1 MREMNMTWQSEYQQ
15 KSVTAEEAVKAIKT
29 GDTVAIPIDTAP
41 LALSRAL
48 QARQKELEKVTILLR
63 QPRDEL
69 GWFAPEL
76 ESVFHIILDTQVGS
90 ADRKVN
96 EKRADY
102 IPYLTSLR
110 FKDAGKLPEYPRK
123 LDAVM
128 IVVSPPDGDGYCS
141 FGPYLSHKGDYA
153 RSARRV
159 LAEVDDDPGM
169 NIRTPGDNR
178 IHVSEITFFT
188 KHVPP
193 LPKESSAPK
202 KAKTGPGDAERKIAE
217 YVATLV
223 HDGDTVQL
231 GAGDV
236 TESMFSFGTFDGKKD
251 LGIHSAIIT
260 PGLLGLIRRGIVNG
274 NRKSVNPGK
283 SVSGGFRRIVKPE
296 DISFINGNPHFLV
309 RDMAYINDIR
319 VIASHDNLIAI
330 NGVLAV
336 DLTGQIAADSLGTR
350 MFGGAG
356 GQVEFVIGSI
366 LSNGGHSI
374 TVLRSTTRDGKISRI
389 TPTLEN
395 GTVVSISRTFADY
408 VITEYGIAR
417 LWGKSQ
423 RERAAALISIAHP
436 DFRDELQKQAKELF

>member
-1 MREMNMTWQSEYQQ
+1 
-15 KSVTAEEAVKAIKT
+15 
-29 GDTVAIPIDTAP
+29 
-41 LALSRAL
+41 
-48 QARQKELEKVTILLR
+48 
-63 QPRDEL
+63 
-69 GWFAPEL
+69 
-76 ESVFHIILDTQVGS
+76 
-90 ADRKVN
+90 
-96 EKRADY
+96 
-102 IPYLTSLR
+102 
-110 FKDAGKLPEYPRK
+110 
-123 LDAVM
+123 
-128 IVVSPPDGDGYCS
+128 
-141 FGPYLSHKGDYA
+141 
-153 RSARRV
+153 
-159 LAEVDDDPGM
+159 
-169 NIRTPGDNR
+169 
-178 IHVSEITFFT
+178 
-188 KHVPP
+188 
-193 LPKESSAPK
+193 
-202 KAKTGPGDAERKIAE
+202 
-217 YVATLV
+217 
-223 HDGDTVQL
+223 
-231 GAGDV
+231 
-236 TESMFSFGTFDGKKD
+236 MFSFGTFDGKKD

-408 VITEYGIAR
+408 VITEYGIAS